1 MGRKSEIGV
10 PRERFLR
17 VRVSEAEYEAIQKM
31 QINFAA
37 LVRSLARSY
46 TPNVKDLP
54 KAS

>member
-1 MGRKSEIGV
+1 MGRRSETGV

-17 VRVSEAEYEAIQKM
+17 VRVTEAEYQAIQKM
-31 QINFAA
+31 QINFAS

-46 TPNVKDLP
+46 TPDSKDLP

>member
-1 MGRKSEIGV
+1 MPRKPQVETA
-10 PRERFLR
+10 RDRFLR
-17 VRVSEAEYEAIQKM
+17 VRVTQAEYEAIQRM

-46 TPNVKDLP
+46 TPDANDLP